1 MEYKIV
7 IDKWAEEFQVTYK
20 VPNTEYLVV
29 LLVNLSLVD
38 FIRSDVNNDFIQYV
52 SGKFTPNLSSEY
64 FDITKEI
71 VEKQILSFNYV
82 LAQGKSKPKELTGF
96 KEPVTDYEYMKRLE
110 FDLSRLGEG

>member
-7 IDKWAEEFQVTYK
+7 IDKWAEEFGVINK
-20 VPNTEYLVV
+20 VPNTECLVV

-38 FIRSDVNNDFIQYV
+38 FIRSDVNSDFIKYV
-52 SGKFTPNLSSEY
+52 SSKFTPNIPSEY
-64 FDITKEI
+64 FEITKEI

-82 LAQGKSKPKELTGF
+82 LAQGRSKPKELMGF

-110 FDLSRLGEG
+110 FDMSRLGEG